1 MHVRLAPARPVV
13 LAIVLAVLIGAATSC
28 AQRDPAPAASD
39 DSANSALT
47 PSRKGAATVE
57 QVLNSGTDLWGEA
70 ALRQPGGPSF
80 ASFADLLEPMR
91 YSDAPFRHY
100 PLALG
105 APHSPIKARLISN
118 GSAINALARQRNWNG
133 ETGTPVTMR
142 VGRDLAVFGDDLARL
157 DGPKLDKGYYP
168 IVQLRYSHDRYTYDQ
183 EVFVPT
189 DEEASQHGV
198 AYVRFTVADGPE
210 GSRRPGD
217 TGTGKVEAQIEGYV
231 VHKVADGIVRDNEGK
246 IVAPFEPGKWW
257 YTPARG
263 TLITELEPGESS
275 VLAIYTKPTESAE
288 AITPAMYDAKRK
300 ACIATWDKIL
310 ARGVNIVTPEPRVNN
325 AWRATVIANY
335 MMLNGDEM
343 RYSHG
348 NQYDKLYIAEPADTT
363 RALALLGQTETARE
377 AIPPIMNYTR
387 KGLEYHQ
394 AALKLQMLAHYYFLT
409 RDAEFVRSMR
419 VISDEGRKPGW
430 QTELNLLLT
439 GREEKSGLFPPE
451 QYAGDITDK
460 VYSLN
465 SNANGWRGLRDM
477 SLVLAEIGETALAE
491 RAAASATAFRKAVI
505 AALDKS
511 IDRSVDP
518 PFIPLALFGAEKPYD
533 MIFNHRLASYWNIMT
548 KYVLTSGLFP
558 VDSDYADM
566 LIDYSQQRGALC
578 MGMNRTSVNLDTW
591 WVDKRGINDLYGMRY
606 ALALLERDEPDRA
619 LVSFYGKL
627 AHGFTRDTFVGGE
640 GASIVPMYPDGRQ
653 FYLPPNSAAN
663 ASFQQQLRYLL
674 VQDFDTAD
682 DDGRADTLRL
692 LFATPRKWLAD
703 GKEIRVERAP
713 TQFGEVSAHVR
724 SRLNAGE
731 VTADLKLPERTP
743 ARTFLRLRLPDGWRV
758 ASAEA
763 NGHKLDVNGETISLA
778 PVRGQVKLRA
788 TVSKN

>member
-13 LAIVLAVLIGAATSC
+13 LAIVSAVLIGAATSC
-28 AQRDPAPAASD
+28 APRDPAPAASD

-70 ALRQPGGPSF
+70 ALKQAGGPSYGF
-80 ASFADLLEPMR
+80 FADLLEPMR
-91 YSDAPFRHY
+91 YCDAPFRHY

-157 DGPKLDKGYYP
+157 EGPKFDKGYYP
-168 IVQLRYSHDRYTYDQ
+168 IVQLRYRHDAHAYEQ
-183 EVFVPT
+183 EVFAPT
-189 DEEASQHGV
+189 DDEGSQHGV
-198 AYVRFTVADGPE
+198 AYVRFTVADGPK
-210 GSRRPGD
+210 GQ
-217 TGTGKVEAQIEGYV
+217 TGKIEAQIEGYV

-246 IVAPFEPGKWW
+246 IVATFEPGKWW

-275 VLAIYTKPTESAE
+275 VLAIYTKPIESAE
-288 AITPAMYDAKRK
+288 AITPAIYDAKRE
-300 ACIATWDKIL
+300 ACIATWDDIL
-310 ARGVNIVTPEPRVNN
+310 GRGVNIVTPEPRVNN

-377 AIPPIMNYTR
+377 AITPIMNYTR

-394 AALKLQMLAHYYFLT
+394 AALKLQMLAHYYSLT

-419 VISDEGRKPGW
+419 VISEEGRKPGW
-430 QTELNLLLT
+430 QTELDLLLT

-451 QYAGDITDK
+451 KYAGDIADH

-477 SLVLAEIGETALAE
+477 SIVLEEIGETPLAE
-491 RAAASATAFRKAVI
+491 KAAASAVEFRKAVM

-511 IDRSVDP
+511 IDRSIDP
-518 PFIPLALFGAEKPYD
+518 PFVPVALFGAEKPYD
-533 MIFNHRLASYWNIMT
+533 MIFKHRMGSYWNIMS
-548 KYVLTSGLFP
+548 KYVLTSGVFP
-558 VDSDYADM
+558 IESDYADM
-566 LIDYSQQRGALC
+566 LIDYAQERGGLC
-578 MGMNRTSVNLDTW
+578 MGMNRTSVNLNTW
-591 WVDKRGINDLYGMRY
+591 WIDKRGINDLYGMRY

-627 AHGFTRDTFVGGE
+627 AHGFTRDTFVGCE
-640 GASIVPMYPDGRQ
+640 GSSILPMYGDGPSGGRQ
-653 FYLPPNSAAN
+653 MYLPPNSAAN
-663 ASFQQQLRYLL
+663 ASYQQQLRYLL
-674 VQDFDTAD
+674 VQDYDTLR
-682 DDGRADTLRL
+682 DDGRADALRL
-692 LFATPRKWLAD
+692 MFATPRRWLAD
-703 GKEIRVERAP
+703 GKEIRVQRAP
-713 TQFGEVSAHVR
+713 TQFGEVSFTVR
-724 SRLNAGE
+724 SQLKDGR
-731 VTADLKLPERTP
+731 VTAELKLPERTP
-743 ARTFLRLRLPDGWRV
+743 SKSFLRLRLPDGWRV
-758 ASAEA
+758 SGAEA
-763 NGHKLDVNGETISLA
+763 NGIKLEVENGETINLA
-778 PVRGQVKLRA
+778 PVRGDVKLRA
-788 TVSKN
+788 TVKKA